1 MAYKLPTEE
10 APSTNAD
17 NWGIDKLNTEER
29 REANRERDGYY
40 MSRERFAAW
49 MKAMGEKYAD
59 T

>member
-1 MAYKLPTEE
+1 MTDKLPTEE
-10 APSTNAD
+10 PRPTNVD
-17 NWGIDKLNTEER
+17 NWGMDKLNTEER

-49 MKAMGEKYAD
+49 MKAMGVKYAD